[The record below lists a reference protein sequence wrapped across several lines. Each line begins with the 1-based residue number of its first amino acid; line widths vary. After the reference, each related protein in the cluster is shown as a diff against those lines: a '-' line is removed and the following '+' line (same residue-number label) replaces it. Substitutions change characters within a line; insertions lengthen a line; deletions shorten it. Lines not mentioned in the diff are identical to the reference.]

1 MASPANQHC
10 ANCIGTLL
18 SLFTGDV
25 RAQCD
30 QLTDRPIGRYRR
42 SEDKKSLT
50 SLGTTSHFLV
60 ANGALFM
67 QKWRKLEFW
76 VRGSCRTEHVIDSFM
91 FSTLTAADRPVHLCI
106 NQSHLSVRV

>member
-10 ANCIGTLL
+10 ANCIGALL

-50 SLGTTSHFLV
+50 SLGTTSHLLYV
-60 ANGALFM
+60 Y
-67 QKWRKLEFW
+67 FW
-76 VRGSCRTEHVIDSFM
+76 LLMARC
-91 FSTLTAADRPVHLCI
+91 LCKSGE
-106 NQSHLSVRV
+106 N